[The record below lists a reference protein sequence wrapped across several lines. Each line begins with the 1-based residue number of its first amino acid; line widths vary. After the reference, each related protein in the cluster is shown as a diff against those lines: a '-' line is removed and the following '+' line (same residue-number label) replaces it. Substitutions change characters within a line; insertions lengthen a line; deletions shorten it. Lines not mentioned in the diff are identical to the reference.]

1 MHSLNCLLL
10 ALVATQ
16 RITRY
21 DIRREHGQEEP
32 KKPGPKTN
40 VVSSTRYASDYH
52 RARKIRLKAQ
62 GLCIE
67 CGTNPARPT
76 LTKCEE
82 CELARKVRSCLKK

>member
-10 ALVATQ
+10 AMVATQ
-16 RITRY
+16 RLTRY
-21 DIRREHGQEEP
+21 DIRREHGRDEP

-40 VVSSTRYASDYH
+40 VSMSTRYASDYQ

-67 CGTNPARPT
+67 CGTNKARAD

-82 CELARKVRSCLKK
+82 CELAIKMRA

>member
-1 MHSLNCLLL
+1 MHSLNTLLL
-10 ALVATQ
+10 ALVITQ
-16 RITRY
+16 RLSHY
-21 DIRREHGQEEP
+21 DIRRADGREQRQ
-32 KKPGPKTN
+32 KPGPKTN

-82 CELARKVRSCLKK
+82 CELARKVRSCLTK